1 MGTNRDFQSMLNEYL
16 SIDLLKE
23 ELIKRDYVLQ
33 KVDRDDGWKSGTI
46 PVPFEG
52 QHATSLS
59 FGSLTAD
66 TNVSKY
72 KYVRGQLT
80 TYREAWGTLR
90 FEHRDLMEHDGKINE
105 KSFLK
110 ILPGQ
115 VDDFVTYMR
124 MGCSV
129 NMLGGPHFAKVT
141 VDGTAGGVIE
151 VDRIDRFS
159 IDQEVHLVDGNTAE
173 ATYYVISIDVNGGTL
188 KQGSAVLSASRG
200 GAAAD
205 VSAYTVSQN
214 AKVYHPG
221 ATTDSFTS
229 IESQLLSLANGG
241 SASLFGQTKTAY
253 PYLQAIQYDGS
264 GISATNILSKV
275 FDAYTQRQK
284 RAKSGALPE
293 VLMSYKHMGS
303 ILALLEMGGGTN
315 PGVPYKGAYNVVP
328 GSRKISAF
336 GWQEVSIGS
345 VTGEILKLVAI
356 QEKGDETIM
365 FLDWDS
371 ITLYTNGF
379 LQRRTAPDGLQYYQ
393 IRATT
398 GFSYILDH
406 VLAGDIVVKA
416 PWKNL
421 IIYGIPNY

>member
-1 MGTNRDFQSMLNEYL
+1 MGTSRDFSAMLNEYL
-16 SIDLLKE
+16 SIDLMKE

-52 QHATSLS
+52 QHASSVS

-72 KYVRGQLT
+72 KYIRGQLT
-80 TYREAWGTLR
+80 SYKEVWSTLR

-115 VDDFVTYMR
+115 IDDFLTYMK
-124 MGCSV
+124 MAMSV
-129 NMLGGPHFAKVT
+129 NMLGGPHFAKLT
-141 VDGTAGGVIE
+141 VSGTNAGVIE
-151 VDRIDRFS
+151 VDRVDRFS
-159 IDQEVHLVDGNTAE
+159 IDQEVHLVDGNTVE
-173 ATYYVISIDVNGGTL
+173 ATYYVIAIDVNGGTL
-188 KQGSAVLSASRG
+188 KKGSVTLSATRG
-200 GAAAD
+200 GGAAD
-205 VSAYTVSQN
+205 VSGYTTGQS

-241 SASLFGQTKTAY
+241 STNLFGVAKTAY
-253 PYLQAIQYDGS
+253 PYLQAVQYDGS
-264 GISATNILSKV
+264 GVTAVNILTEIFK
-275 FDAYTQRQK
+275 AYTDRQI
-284 RAKSGALPE
+284 RGKSGALPE

-303 ILALLEMGGGTN
+303 ILALLENGGGVS
-315 PGVPYKGAYNVVP
+315 PAQAGKGGFNVIP
-328 GSRKISAF
+328 GSRKVSVF
-336 GWQEVSIGS
+336 GWQEVSLGS
-345 VTGEILKLVAI
+345 VNGDVLKLVAI
-356 QEKGDETIM
+356 QEKSDDTIM

-398 GFSYILDH
+398 GYSYILDH

-421 IIYGIPNY
+421 IMHSISY

>member
-1 MGTNRDFQSMLNEYL
+1 MLNEYL
-16 SIDLLKE
+16 TIDLMKE

-52 QHATSLS
+52 QHASSIS

-72 KYVRGQLT
+72 KYIRGQLT
-80 TYREAWGTLR
+80 TYRELWGTLR

-115 VDDFVTYMR
+115 IDDFIVNFKM
-124 MGCSV
+124 SAAI
-129 NMLGGPHFAKVT
+129 NMLDGPHFAKLT
-141 VDGTAGGVIE
+141 VSGTVGGVIE
-151 VDRIDRFS
+151 VDKIDRFT
-159 IDQEVHLVDGNTAE
+159 IDQEVHLIDGNTAE
-173 ATYYVISIDVNGGTL
+173 ATYFVIAIDVNGGTL
-188 KQGSAVLSASRG
+188 GKGAVTLSASRG

-205 VSAYTVSQN
+205 VSAYTTGQS

-221 ATTDSFTS
+221 ASTESFTS
-229 IESQLLSLANGG
+229 LASQLLSAANGG
-241 SASLFGQTKTAY
+241 SSTLFGQTKTAY

-264 GISATNILSKV
+264 SISATNILSHI
-275 FDAYTQRQK
+275 FAAYTRRQQT
-284 RAKSGALPE
+284 AKSGKLPE
-293 VLMSYKHMGS
+293 VLMSYKHFGS

-328 GSRKISAF
+328 GSRQVSAF

-345 VTGEILKLVAI
+345 VSGEVLKLVAI
-356 QEKGDETIM
+356 QEKSDDNIM

-379 LQRRTAPDGLQYYQ
+379 IQRRTAPDGLQYYQ
-393 IRATT
+393 IRATS
-398 GFSYILDH
+398 GFSYLLDH

-421 IIYGIPNY
+421 IIHSIPNY